1 MAGTTIVLFTRRVFD
16 FTNVGNALSV
26 EIPMVKAID
35 VTEWTSGQLII
46 RVHSGTN
53 VTGATGN
60 AQVLLKVTAPTEED
74 PAVDFVDPTAVATA
88 TINNTVSSAKP
99 TIVRATLSAGFGG
112 MLQCSVKG
120 TGQTSQTV
128 KADISA
134 ELVLE
139 A

>member
-1 MAGTTIVLFTRRVFD
+1 MAARRSPPRA
-16 FTNVGNALSV
+16 GCSRQHL
-26 EIPMVKAID
+26 
-35 VTEWTSGQLII
+35 
-46 RVHSGTN
+46 R
-53 VTGATGN
+53 
-60 AQVLLKVTAPTEED
+60 
-74 PAVDFVDPTAVATA
+74 TA